1 MTLVASVTGDQC
13 ESAGQYTGF
22 TVYLPDDDEGPEGT
36 DELLMIMSNEQFGFV
51 SSIGTEQ

>member
-1 MTLVASVTGDQC
+1 MTLATSVTGDQC

-22 TVYLPDDDEGPEGT
+22 TVYLPDDDGGPEGT

>member
-1 MTLVASVTGDQC
+1 MTLATSVTGDQC
-13 ESAGQYTGF
+13 ESAGKYTGV
-22 TVYLPDDDEGPEGT
+22 TVYLPDDDDRPEGT